1 MLVTEIIRKKRD
13 GDILSKEEL
22 EFIVN
27 GYVKGEIPDYQ
38 MSAFL
43 MAIYFRGMSKEE
55 LVELTML
62 MAKSGKMVDLSSI
75 EGIKVDKHSS
85 GGIADTTTLV
95 LIPLAASCG
104 VKVAKMSGR
113 GLSHT
118 GGTIDKLESIPGF
131 KTELS
136 EDEFIQAVNKVGAA
150 IVGQSESLVPADKKI
165 YALRDVTCT
174 VESIPLIASSIM
186 SKKIAAGSDKI
197 ILDVKF
203 GKGAFMKEYEKAKE
217 LANTMV
223 EIGTLAGRETV
234 AYVTDMNQPLGLMIG
249 NALEVIEAIE
259 VLKGKGHE
267 DLKNL
272 CIEFASEMMIM
283 AGVEKEKKLAQ
294 ERAIESIEKGFA
306 LEKFREIIKNQG
318 GDPEIVDNY
327 SLLPQAKYTYELKCD
342 DDMYIKDI
350 DALKLGLCALK
361 LGAGRQRKEDK
372 IDYAVGIQ
380 LFGKIGDKIARN
392 MPFAKIYANDE
403 KRLEEA
409 ISDVKTAFE
418 FSREPVPKR
427 KVIFAKIT
435 KDDVFEF

>member
-1 MLVTEIIRKKRD
+1 
-13 GDILSKEEL
+13 
-22 EFIVN
+22 
-27 GYVKGEIPDYQ
+27 
-38 MSAFL
+38 
-43 MAIYFRGMSKEE
+43 MSKDE

-136 EDEFIQAVNKVGAA
+136 EDEFIEAVNKVGAA

-165 YALRDVTCT
+165 YALRDVTGT

-259 VLKGKGHE
+259 VLKGRGYE

-283 AGVEKEKKLAQ
+283 AGVEKEK
-294 ERAIESIEKGFA
+294 
-306 LEKFREIIKNQG
+306 N
-318 GDPEIVDNY
+318 
-327 SLLPQAKYTYELKCD
+327 
-342 DDMYIKDI
+342 
-350 DALKLGLCALK
+350 
-361 LGAGRQRKEDK
+361 
-372 IDYAVGIQ
+372 
-380 LFGKIGDKIARN
+380 
-392 MPFAKIYANDE
+392 
-403 KRLEEA
+403 
-409 ISDVKTAFE
+409 
-418 FSREPVPKR
+418 
-427 KVIFAKIT
+427 
-435 KDDVFEF
+435 

>member
-13 GDILSKEEL
+13 GEILSKEEL

-43 MAIYFRGMSKEE
+43 MAIYFRGMSKDE

-136 EDEFIQAVNKVGAA
+136 EDEFIKAVNKVGAA

-165 YALRDVTCT
+165 YALRDVTGT

-259 VLKGKGHE
+259 VLKGRGHE

-294 ERAIESIEKGFA
+294 ERAIESIEKGHA
-306 LEKFREIIKNQG
+306 LKNLEK
-318 GDPEIVDNY
+318 
-327 SLLPQAKYTYELKCD
+327 L
-342 DDMYIKDI
+342 
-350 DALKLGLCALK
+350 
-361 LGAGRQRKEDK
+361 
-372 IDYAVGIQ
+372 
-380 LFGKIGDKIARN
+380 
-392 MPFAKIYANDE
+392 
-403 KRLEEA
+403 
-409 ISDVKTAFE
+409 
-418 FSREPVPKR
+418 
-427 KVIFAKIT
+427 
-435 KDDVFEF
+435 

>member
-13 GDILSKEEL
+13 GEILSKEEL

-43 MAIYFRGMSKEE
+43 MAIYFRGMSKDE

-136 EDEFIQAVNKVGAA
+136 EDEFIKAVNKVGAA

-165 YALRDVTCT
+165 YALRDVTGT

-259 VLKGKGHE
+259 VLKGRGHE

-272 CIEFASEMMIM
+272 CIE
-283 AGVEKEKKLAQ
+283 LHL
-294 ERAIESIEKGFA
+294 R
-306 LEKFREIIKNQG
+306 
-318 GDPEIVDNY
+318 
-327 SLLPQAKYTYELKCD
+327 
-342 DDMYIKDI
+342 
-350 DALKLGLCALK
+350 
-361 LGAGRQRKEDK
+361 
-372 IDYAVGIQ
+372 
-380 LFGKIGDKIARN
+380 
-392 MPFAKIYANDE
+392 
-403 KRLEEA
+403 
-409 ISDVKTAFE
+409 
-418 FSREPVPKR
+418 
-427 KVIFAKIT
+427 
-435 KDDVFEF
+435 

>member
-13 GDILSKEEL
+13 GCALSKDEI
-22 EFIVN
+22 EFIVS

-43 MAIYFRGMSKEE
+43 MCIYFRGMSKEE
-55 LVELTML
+55 LLEFTML
-62 MAKSGKMVDLSSI
+62 MAKSGKMINLDSI

-85 GGIADTTTLV
+85 GGIGDTTTLV

-113 GLSHT
+113 GLSFT

-131 KTELS
+131 RTELS
-136 EDEFIQAVNKVGAA
+136 DEEFVQAVNRVGAA

-165 YALRDVTCT
+165 YALRDVTAT

-203 GKGAFMKEYEKAKE
+203 GRGAFMKEYEKAKE

-249 NALEVIEAIE
+249 NSLEVIEAVE
-259 VLKGKGHE
+259 VLKGRGHE

-272 CIEFASEMMIM
+272 CVEFASEMMIM
-283 AGVEKEKKLAQ
+283 SGVEKDKELAKEKVMQ
-294 ERAIESIEKGFA
+294 SIEKGFA
-306 LEKFREIIKNQG
+306 LKKFKEIIENQG
-318 GDPEIVDNY
+318 GDSKIIEDY
-327 SLLPQAKYTYELKCD
+327 SLLPQAKYTHELKCD
-342 DDMYIKDI
+342 EDVYIKDI

-361 LGAGRQRKEDK
+361 LGAGRQKKDEK

-380 LFGKIGDKIARN
+380 LFGKIGDKIEKN
-392 MPFAKIYANDE
+392 KPFAKIYSNDQD
-403 KRLEEA
+403 KLKEA
-409 ISDVKTAFE
+409 IAEVKAAFE
-418 FSREPVPKR
+418 FSKVPVAKR
-427 KVIFAKIT
+427 KVIYAKIT
-435 KDDVFEF
+435 KDNIFEF

>member
-13 GDILSKEEL
+13 GEILSKEEL

-43 MAIYFRGMSKEE
+43 MAIYFRGMSKDE

-136 EDEFIQAVNKVGAA
+136 EDEFIKAVNKVGAA

-165 YALRDVTCT
+165 YALRDVTGT

-186 SKKIAAGSDKI
+186 
-197 ILDVKF
+197 
-203 GKGAFMKEYEKAKE
+203 
-217 LANTMV
+217 
-223 EIGTLAGRETV
+223 R
-234 AYVTDMNQPLGLMIG
+234 Q
-249 NALEVIEAIE
+249 
-259 VLKGKGHE
+259 
-267 DLKNL
+267 
-272 CIEFASEMMIM
+272 
-283 AGVEKEKKLAQ
+283 
-294 ERAIESIEKGFA
+294 
-306 LEKFREIIKNQG
+306 
-318 GDPEIVDNY
+318 
-327 SLLPQAKYTYELKCD
+327 
-342 DDMYIKDI
+342 KD
-350 DALKLGLCALK
+350 C
-361 LGAGRQRKEDK
+361 
-372 IDYAVGIQ
+372 
-380 LFGKIGDKIARN
+380 
-392 MPFAKIYANDE
+392 
-403 KRLEEA
+403 
-409 ISDVKTAFE
+409 SW
-418 FSREPVPKR
+418 
-427 KVIFAKIT
+427 
-435 KDDVFEF
+435 